1 MKRFVTWSLLGLA
14 AVSAG
19 WWIYSPF
26 RAQVNA
32 LLPPS
37 IVALLPVPGPTEPA
51 SPKAEPKRKGPPP
64 APVTVATV
72 TSADMP
78 VIISAPGT
86 VESAASV
93 AMKPRVDGQI
103 AEIAF
108 KEGDLV
114 KAGQLLFR
122 LDDRLIKAQI
132 RQAEATIKKD
142 EASLADAQATFN
154 RRDSLVQKK
163 IVSEAAMDTA
173 KATVETLKASIA
185 AGQAALEAQKTQLD
199 YLRIVAPI
207 TGRTGSV
214 NVKEG
219 SNIRAADT
227 APLVV
232 INQTQ
237 PISVSFAVPQI
248 EIAALRRALAT
259 QASADI
265 QPPSSP
271 GRSAEKRT
279 GTIVFLDNQ
288 VDKTTGTVTAKI
300 EYPNADEYLW
310 PGQAVEV
317 ALTVERQKG
326 RLSVPASAVQPS
338 QQGMI
343 AWVVGPENK
352 VEPRPVVL
360 DRIIGQT
367 AFVSE
372 GLKEGETV
380 VTDGQLRIAPG
391 ATVTITGDGQ
401 QRPPQ
406 KKGEPKAEGK
416 GGNGKGDK
424 RS

>member
-1 MKRFVTWSLLGLA
+1 MKRFITWLLLGLGA
-14 AVSAG
+14 GSAG
-19 WWIYSPF
+19 WWMYSPF

-32 LLPPS
+32 VLPPAV
-37 IVALLPVPGPTEPA
+37 VALLPVPGPTEPA
-51 SPKAEPKRKGPPP
+51 TPKADAKRKGPPP

-72 TSADMP
+72 TLADMP

-93 AMKPRVDGQI
+93 TIKPRVDGQI

-142 EASLADAQATFN
+142 EASLADAQATLS

-163 IVSEAAMDTA
+163 IVSEAAVDTA

-248 EIAALRRALAT
+248 EIAALRRALAA
-259 QASADI
+259 QASSDI
-265 QPPSSP
+265 HPPSSP

-288 VDKTTGTVTAKI
+288 VDKSTGTVTAKV
-300 EYPNADEYLW
+300 ESPNADEYLW

-317 ALTVERQKG
+317 ELTVERLKG
-326 RLSVPASAVQPS
+326 RLAVPASAVQPS

-343 AWVVGPENK
+343 AWVVGSENK
-352 VEPRPVVL
+352 VEPRAVVL

-372 GLKEGETV
+372 GLREGETV

-401 QRPPQ
+401 MRPPQ
-406 KKGEPKAEGK
+406 KKGEPKVEGK
-416 GGNGKGDK
+416 GGNGKADK